1 MGYKAGKKGENVEVK
16 ISIIIPVYNMAK
28 YLGEC
33 LDSIAKQT
41 LSDIEMIA
49 IDDGSTDDSL
59 VVLKE
64 YQKKYDN
71 LVVLHQENH
80 GTGNARNNGI
90 RHARGKYIALMD
102 PDDFYPQNDSLKDLY
117 EAAERHKV
125 LICGG
130 IIIRNFSGNRMPLNE
145 KQDREYFC
153 NRMVTVKEYPYLN
166 GQTRFIYRTEM
177 IRENDIFYPEYRGF
191 EDPPF
196 TLRAF
201 LCAEKFYG
209 IDKEVYEY
217 RVGHKD
223 VHYPFGTC
231 RDILY
236 GFRDVFEIAKENN
249 LENLCRNSLTIAY
262 GTYVIPK
269 YKYSFCGNPEIDTA
283 IEEINRIIENWP
295 VADNDLILTRERVAQ
310 YKEESFVER
319 EKILGVL
326 KQECV
331 ILYGAGSWAARFLRM
346 YGGNTKNIIGAAVT
360 DKTKSR
366 ATVEGIEVRQI
377 EEYIP
382 YRDKAYVIIAVDEK
396 YQKEIEK
403 HLHSLGFFKMH
414 KTDRR
419 KNELAEALKDQ
430 G

>member
-153 NRMVTVKEYPYLN
+153 NRMVTVL
-166 GQTRFIYRTEM
+166 
-177 IRENDIFYPEYRGF
+177 
-191 EDPPF
+191 
-196 TLRAF
+196 
-201 LCAEKFYG
+201 
-209 IDKEVYEY
+209 
-217 RVGHKD
+217 
-223 VHYPFGTC
+223 
-231 RDILY
+231 
-236 GFRDVFEIAKENN
+236 
-249 LENLCRNSLTIAY
+249 SLIH
-262 GTYVIPK
+262 I
-269 YKYSFCGNPEIDTA
+269 
-283 IEEINRIIENWP
+283 
-295 VADNDLILTRERVAQ
+295 
-310 YKEESFVER
+310 
-319 EKILGVL
+319 
-326 KQECV
+326 
-331 ILYGAGSWAARFLRM
+331 
-346 YGGNTKNIIGAAVT
+346 
-360 DKTKSR
+360 
-366 ATVEGIEVRQI
+366 
-377 EEYIP
+377 
-382 YRDKAYVIIAVDEK
+382 
-396 YQKEIEK
+396 
-403 HLHSLGFFKMH
+403 
-414 KTDRR
+414 
-419 KNELAEALKDQ
+419 
-430 G
+430 